1 MYQLYI
7 KRQTITIEGGI
18 YTPEIFRSKGT
29 PAFAFRSDFHY
40 SLYLFL
46 KDWFSR
52 SPFLKVQTSGSTGIP
67 KEILVEKERMMR
79 SAELTCSFLSL
90 KEGDKALLCMSL
102 DYIAGKMMV
111 VRALIAGLDLYPV
124 APSGNPLREIT
135 VAFDFAAMIP
145 MQVYN
150 SLQSEIER
158 EQLAKIK
165 NLIIGGG
172 AIDPKLQKNIESF
185 PNKIY
190 STYGM
195 TETLSHIA
203 LRKLNGNDASDSYIP
218 FSSVTLS
225 LSEDNTLVIDAPL
238 VASERLYT
246 NDIAEI
252 GADGN
257 FRIIG
262 RKDNI
267 INSGGIKIQIEKIE
281 ELIQPLLSCNFA
293 VTSYPDPK
301 FGEIVVLV
309 VEHEIDSNILNDIQP
324 AYYIPKKIVKIDSI
338 PLTETG
344 KISRMVLKKMI
355 FEKISDN

>member
-7 KRQTITIEGGI
+7 KRQIITIDGGS
-18 YTPEIFRSKGT
+18 YTPDIFRSKGI
-29 PAFAFRSDFHY
+29 PAFALKSDFHY

-46 KDWFSR
+46 KEWFSR
-52 SPFLKVQTSGSTGIP
+52 SPLIKVQTSGSTGAP
-67 KEILVEKERMMR
+67 KEMLVEKERMMH
-79 SAELTCSFLSL
+79 SAELTCSFLGL

-124 APSGNPLREIT
+124 APSGNPLKET
-135 VAFDFAAMIP
+135 KVTFDFAAMIP
-145 MQVYN
+145 IQVYN
-150 SLQSEIER
+150 SLESDKER
-158 EQLAKIK
+158 KKLEKIK

-172 AIDPKLQKNIESF
+172 AIDSRLEEKLKTY

-203 LRKLNGNDASDSYIP
+203 LRKVNGEGASELYIP
-218 FSSVTLS
+218 FQSVALS
-225 LSEDNTLVIDAPL
+225 LSEDSALIIDAPL
-238 VASERLYT
+238 VSSEKLYT

-252 GADGN
+252 NNDSS

-267 INSGGIKIQIEKIE
+267 INSGGIKIQIEKVE
-281 ELIQPLLSCNFA
+281 EILKSLVDSSFA
-293 VTSYPDPK
+293 VTSLPDPK
-301 FGEIVVLV
+301 FGEALIFVTTVDLDLSIFKDV
-309 VEHEIDSNILNDIQP
+309 QP
-324 AYYIPKKIVKIDSI
+324 AYYIPKKIIKIDKI

-344 KISRMVLKKMI
+344 KVNRAELKKLI
-355 FEKISDN
+355 CEL

>member
-7 KRQTITIEGGI
+7 KRQTITIEGGS
-18 YTPEIFRSKGT
+18 YTPDVFRSKGI
-29 PAFAFRSDFHY
+29 PAFALKSDFHY
-40 SLYLFL
+40 NLYLFL

-52 SPFLKVQTSGSTGIP
+52 SPFLKVQTSGSTGAP
-67 KEILVEKERMMR
+67 KEMLVEKERMMR
-79 SAELTCSFLSL
+79 SAEMTCTFFKL
-90 KEGDKALLCMSL
+90 KQGDKALLCMSL

-111 VRALIAGLDLYPV
+111 VRALITGLDLYLV
-124 APSGNPLREIT
+124 SPSGNPLKDANEN
-135 VAFDFAAMIP
+135 FDFAAMIP

-150 SLQSEIER
+150 SLQSDVENAR
-158 EQLAKIK
+158 LAKIK

-172 AIDPKLQKNIESF
+172 AIDPLLQKVIESF

-203 LRKLNGNDASDSYIP
+203 LRKINGSDASESYVP

-225 LSEDNTLVIDAPL
+225 LSEDNTLIIDAPM
-238 VASERLYT
+238 VADGRLYT

-252 GADGN
+252 NADGS
-257 FRIIG
+257 FHIIG
-262 RKDNI
+262 RKDNV

-281 ELIQPLLSCNFA
+281 ELLKLLLNCNFA
-293 VTSYPDPK
+293 ITSLPDIK
-301 FGEIVVLV
+301 FGEIVILV
-309 VEHEIDSNILNDIQP
+309 VEQEINPDILNKLEP
-324 AYYIPKKIVKIDSI
+324 AYYIPKKVIKIPSI

-344 KISRMVLKKMI
+344 KINRAMLKKI
-355 FEKISDN
+355 IYEENVQS

>member
-1 MYQLYI
+1 MSFWDKDYL
-7 KRQTITIEGGI
+7 ITIEGGA
-18 YTPEIFRSKGT
+18 YTPDMFMGKGI
-29 PAFAFRSDFHY
+29 PAFAQRSDFHY

-46 KDWFSR
+46 KDWFSQ
-52 SPFLKVQTSGSTGIP
+52 SPFLKVHTSGSTGAP
-67 KEILVEKERMMR
+67 KEMLVEKKRMME
-79 SAELTCSFLSL
+79 SARLTCSFLEL

-124 APSGNPLREIT
+124 TPSGNPLRDTDIP
-135 VAFDFAAMIP
+135 FNFAAMIP

-150 SLQSEIER
+150 SLQSEVESVRLGKIE
-158 EQLAKIK
+158 

-172 AIDPKLQKNIESF
+172 AIDKQLEDHIKDFSN
-185 PNKIY
+185 NIY

-203 LRKLNGNDASDSYIP
+203 LRKLNGKDASEVYMP

-225 LSEDNTLVIDAPL
+225 LSEDDALIIDAPL
-238 VASERLYT
+238 VAGERLYT
-246 NDIAEI
+246 NDIAQI
-252 GADGN
+252 NKDGG

-262 RKDNI
+262 RRDNV
-267 INSGGIKIQIEKIE
+267 INSGGVKIQIEE
-281 ELIQPLLSCNFA
+281 VERLLKPFMSSAFA
-293 VTSYPDPK
+293 VASLPDAR

-309 VEHEIDSNILNDIQP
+309 VEEDIMGEEYKEALP
-324 AYYIPKKIVKIDSI
+324 EYYVPKKVIKIDAI

-344 KISRMVLKKMI
+344 KISRKELKRLI
-355 FEKISDN
+355 T